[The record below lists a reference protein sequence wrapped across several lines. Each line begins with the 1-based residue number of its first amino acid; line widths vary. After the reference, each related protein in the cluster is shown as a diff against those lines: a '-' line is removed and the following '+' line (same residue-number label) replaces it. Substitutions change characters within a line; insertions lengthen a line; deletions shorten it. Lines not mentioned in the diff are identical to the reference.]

1 MLNVTITLLLI
12 VLFVSLE
19 IVKRTEKYQNIGEN
33 PIYIED
39 SVKVKGGIKLQFPT
53 GTNKIKVN
61 KLCVDNECINANV
74 LNFVVNNKDFR
85 NKLYCLGDACIDKR
99 HMEIL
104 KGDRNFKL
112 KHRNRGKCINIRDL
126 DIHGKPLRGNEVH
139 DDNDDGSTQFIPN
152 ALHIEDCNKDL
163 TSMEFKLEP
172 EPHYMATGY
181 GSVLEGS
188 DIPID
193 QSSVPPAQPSDI
205 NPPIDPKKF
214 SITNELS
221 SYGED
226 TE

>member
-19 IVKRTEKYQNIGEN
+19 IIIRTEKYQNIVGK
-33 PIYIED
+33 PVYIED
-39 SVKVKGGIKLQFPT
+39 SVKVRGDIRLQFPK

-61 KLCVDNECINANV
+61 KLCVDNECIDGNV
-74 LNFVVNNKDFR
+74 LNFVVNNKDLR
-85 NKLYCLGDACIDKR
+85 NKLYCLGEACIDKR

-104 KGDRNFKL
+104 RGDRNFKL
-112 KHRNRGKCINIRDL
+112 KHKNRGKCLNIRDL
-126 DIHGKPLRGNEVH
+126 WRL
-139 DDNDDGSTQFIPN
+139 PN

-163 TSMEFKLEP
+163 TSMEFKLKP
-172 EPHYMATGY
+172 EPHYMNTGY
-181 GSVLEGS
+181 VSGE
-188 DIPID
+188 DIPVD
-193 QSSVPPAQPSDI
+193 PNSVPPAQPSNI

>member
-1 MLNVTITLLLI
+1 M
-12 VLFVSLE
+12 
-19 IVKRTEKYQNIGEN
+19 
-33 PIYIED
+33 
-39 SVKVKGGIKLQFPT
+39 
-53 GTNKIKVN
+53 
-61 KLCVDNECINANV
+61 
-74 LNFVVNNKDFR
+74 
-85 NKLYCLGDACIDKR
+85 GDACIDKR

-172 EPHYMATGY
+172 EPHYMDTGY
-181 GSVLEGS
+181 GSVLEGI

-193 QSSVPPAQPSDI
+193 PNSVPPAQPSDI